1 MSPLTKEDVL
11 IIFNDK
17 TLFVVNLVVRTT
29 TFLQNF
35 IVDEWPTTIFPA
47 CNTCYG
53 QVRMWTMTNQWN

>member
-35 IVDEWPTTIFPA
+35 IVDEWPEQQFFLPA
-47 CNTCYG
+47 LRVTDKYACG
-53 QVRMWTMTNQWN
+53 P